1 VFRLALKLGF
11 LAVFVANYVYS
22 QLEIAEEADARAR
35 QNYIDRFSE
44 FTKEKNVMGKAN
56 SISGEVLKAKGKTRF
71 NNDDKNNFEN
81 DLTYHKNTYEVYSPE
96 KDPNDPN
103 KKIYKKLPGWISA
116 HGKVSQGGGSSQ
128 LERTVYKEHQKLAK
142 EQEDPRK
149 KKKPEKGVEYD
160 SIFKTTTVDVKKDPN
175 DPNSKDYTVARTEI
189 VEEPLKEIEKVGTN
203 SAEGIIKAGKESEF
217 RNDANAM
224 PNMAFLYE
232 SARRGVVAMWNS
244 ATANLA
250 QRRANKSIESGRGLG
265 VNEDY
270 SSCDKWGQATLKAYK
285 NPSATDQKLIAQQIQ
300 DCKLLMSKNYK
311 DINPEIDTKKDANN
325 NIQTT
330 VKNGDFKTEDEKER
344 DLRAQINVID
354 KAGIRLNEV
363 QTNWNYTDKD
373 EKAKVVTSYTEDG
386 RPNQTQDLRVDE
398 QIDLYNKGLQEAAE
412 SYEKIKKNLPTL
424 NTNPKDI
431 LANQI
436 QMKSKR
442 IDQIMEIPPSVAEE
456 FGLKK
461 GPSQQQ
467 LPQYYE
473 DLQNTK

>member
-1 VFRLALKLGF
+1 
-11 LAVFVANYVYS
+11 
-22 QLEIAEEADARAR
+22 
-35 QNYIDRFSE
+35 
-44 FTKEKNVMGKAN
+44 
-56 SISGEVLKAKGKTRF
+56 
-71 NNDDKNNFEN
+71 
-81 DLTYHKNTYEVYSPE
+81 
-96 KDPNDPN
+96 
-103 KKIYKKLPGWISA
+103 
-116 HGKVSQGGGSSQ
+116 
-128 LERTVYKEHQKLAK
+128 
-142 EQEDPRK
+142 
-149 KKKPEKGVEYD
+149 
-160 SIFKTTTVDVKKDPN
+160 
-175 DPNSKDYTVARTEI
+175 
-189 VEEPLKEIEKVGTN
+189 
-203 SAEGIIKAGKESEF
+203 
-217 RNDANAM
+217 
-224 PNMAFLYE
+224 
-232 SARRGVVAMWNS
+232 
-244 ATANLA
+244 
-250 QRRANKSIESGRGLG
+250 
-265 VNEDY
+265 
-270 SSCDKWGQATLKAYK
+270 
-285 NPSATDQKLIAQQIQ
+285 
-300 DCKLLMSKNYK
+300 
-311 DINPEIDTKKDANN
+311 
-325 NIQTT
+325 
-330 VKNGDFKTEDEKER
+330 
-344 DLRAQINVID
+344 VID